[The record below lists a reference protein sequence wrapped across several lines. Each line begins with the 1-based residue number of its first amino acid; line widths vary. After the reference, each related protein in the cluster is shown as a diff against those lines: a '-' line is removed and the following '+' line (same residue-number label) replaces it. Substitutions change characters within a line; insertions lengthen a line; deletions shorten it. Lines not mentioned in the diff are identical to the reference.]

1 MDGIDKVVVTNQAA
15 LAAKYGDRAKDVA
28 VAVDALVAADAA
40 RGVRTRLVAL
50 VGAAMSALGAP
61 AVTDPA
67 DARQAKAAVD
77 GVFRAL
83 VPDYLMILGAVDV
96 VPHQPLRNPMPGD
109 GDAVAPGDLPYA
121 CEHPYSED
129 PADFIGPTRVVGRLP
144 DLTGGGGGDPAYLV
158 ALLHAAA
165 AAAAPRPAADYR
177 PYLGISARVWEGST
191 RLSLQNLFGDAR
203 DLHLSPPDGPGWPAA
218 VLGRLTH
225 FVNCH
230 GAGADPHYYG
240 QDGDSYPVAHDASV
254 VAGHVSPGT
263 VAAAECCYGAELYDP
278 AVAGGVMGMCN
289 TYLAGGA
296 AAFFGSSTIAYGPAD
311 GNGSADLLCQFFLR
325 DVLAGASVG
334 RAALQARQAFVRDV
348 TVVDPADLKT
358 LAQFSLM
365 GDPSIVPV
373 DAPQAKGPTAGGGP
387 LARAARRSNLVANG
401 LALPGSTSVA
411 RPVDDDGDADR
422 PDLVRAIL
430 DLAGEPDLRP
440 SAVRTFS
447 VDEPPI
453 TKAFRASVAGPDAAG
468 PPAEVLH
475 VVVHRAEATAAETD
489 SRVQRNVAL
498 IAREQGGQLVAVR
511 KLVAR

>member
-1 MDGIDKVVVTNQAA
+1 M
-15 LAAKYGDRAKDVA
+15 
-28 VAVDALVAADAA
+28 
-40 RGVRTRLVAL
+40 
-50 VGAAMSALGAP
+50 
-61 AVTDPA
+61 TDPA

-83 VPDYLMILGAVDV
+83 DPDYLMILGAVDV
-96 VPHQPLRNPMPGD
+96 VPHQPLHNPMPDD
-109 GDAVAPGDLPYA
+109 GDAQAPGDLPYA

-144 DLTGGGGGDPAYLV
+144 DLTGGEDPSYLV
-158 ALLHAAA
+158 DLLQAAA
-165 AAAAPRPAADYR
+165 GAGASRPAADYR

-191 RLSLQNLFGDAR
+191 RLSLQNLFGDAA
-203 DLHLSPPDGPGWPAA
+203 DLRLSPPDGPGWPAA
-218 VLGRLTH
+218 LLARLTH

-240 QDGDSYPVAHDASV
+240 QDGNDYPVAHDASL
-254 VAGHVSPGT
+254 VAGHLSPGT

-278 AVAGGVMGMCN
+278 VSAGGVMGMCN

-311 GNGSADLLCQFFLR
+311 GNGSADLLCQFFVR

-365 GDPSIVPV
+365 ADPSVVPV
-373 DAPQAKGPTAGGGP
+373 EGEAALAKGLPAGP
-387 LARAARRSNLVANG
+387 RARSARRSNLVANG

-411 RPVDDDGDADR
+411 RPIDDDTGDDDGGGGAR

-440 SAVRTFS
+440 SAVRTFV
-447 VDEPPI
+447 VDEPGI

-468 PPAEVLH
+468 PPVEVLH

-489 SRVQRNVAL
+489 SRVQQNVAL
-498 IAREQGGQLVAVR
+498 IAREQGGQIVAVR